1 MPRVSQRKPF
11 TAKLVQQLTSPGT
24 YADGNNLYLQVRGPD
39 RRSWLFRYM
48 RRGRARAMGL
58 GSADDVS
65 LAEARLRAAEARA
78 VLASGRDPLDDRA
91 ADHAAAVARA
101 ITFATAADHYFT
113 AHQAGWSRTY
123 ATDERAAV
131 TNYAIPV
138 MGAVPVA
145 DVGTADVLRALE
157 PIWRTKTTTA
167 SALRARIEA
176 VLSYATVQGWRQ
188 GPNPA
193 IWRGNLALL
202 LPAPRKLRT
211 VEHHAALRWQDIPA
225 FMRELRARDTISA
238 RCLEFTILTAV
249 RSGEA
254 RDARWEEIDLDA
266 AVWSIPAERM
276 KARGEL
282 RVPLTA
288 PAIELLRCIEP
299 LAVDGFIFP
308 GRSHKPGRRLAAQP
322 MNDAT
327 LRKLLEKMGR
337 GDLTVHGFR
346 STFKDWASESTD
358 APR

>member
-1 MPRVSQRKPF
+1 
-11 TAKLVQQLTSPGT
+11 
-24 YADGNNLYLQVRGPD
+24 
-39 RRSWLFRYM
+39 
-48 RRGRARAMGL
+48 
-58 GSADDVS
+58 
-65 LAEARLRAAEARA
+65 
-78 VLASGRDPLDDRA
+78 
-91 ADHAAAVARA
+91 
-101 ITFATAADHYFT
+101 
-113 AHQAGWSRTY
+113 
-123 ATDERAAV
+123 
-131 TNYAIPV
+131 

-167 SALRARIEA
+167 SAVRARIEA

-202 LPAPRKLRT
+202 LPAPRKLRN

-254 RDARWEEIDLDA
+254 RGARWEEIDLDA

-308 GRSHKPGRRLAAQP
+308 GRPHKPGRRLAAQP

-327 LRKLLEKMGR
+327 LRKLLGKMGR

-346 STFKDWASESTD
+346 STFKDWATESTTHRD
-358 APR
+358 DVSEAALAHVVGSATRRAYQRGDLFDKRRAIMADWADYLSRPPAEVITLRRA